1 MTTFLIREQK
11 GGRSRGKTPGR
22 MVCPADPDAVKHGRV
37 CVCVCV
43 SRPLSFSRRNLNL
56 DLYFLPAQGFWRW
69 SGCSKVPC
77 KATSQP
83 RSTYVVQWYSVAG
96 GFASALHVSFTSIR
110 CRYQLPSNPSMVTSG
125 SSVRQGVMFVKG
137 EVRRAGLGARW
148 GGGKPQRVMSLRRGK
163 DKEKARRR
171 GKSDRGWEVTDPQ
184 SRSSRGTRQRG
195 EDGQSEKTGQERT
208 GRQSAPRKG
217 GGRKRGKRKEA

>member
-1 MTTFLIREQK
+1 M
-11 GGRSRGKTPGR
+11 
-22 MVCPADPDAVKHGRV
+22 
-37 CVCVCV
+37 CVCVCL

-56 DLYFLPAQGFWRW
+56 DLHFLPAQGFWRW

-96 GFASALHVSFTSIR
+96 GLASALHVSFTSIR

-137 EVRRAGLGARW
+137 EVRRTGLGAVLEVGGW
-148 GGGKPQRVMSLRRGK
+148 GASEGDEPQKGKRQ
-163 DKEKARRR
+163 
-171 GKSDRGWEVTDPQ
+171 GKSQ
-184 SRSSRGTRQRG
+184 
-195 EDGQSEKTGQERT
+195 KTGE
-208 GRQSAPRKG
+208 
-217 GGRKRGKRKEA
+217 E